1 MLRLAPLGAL
11 LLAAC
16 AVARPADP
24 PGLAREPEV
33 RTVTTCVISAGQL
46 QKVQVEVSATGD
58 TTFQGRP
65 FAAAFALTSEYA
77 AGAEW
82 YERNVPLPEEVR
94 PQENA
99 RGDYVK
105 YGRAQ
110 VLPADTLMRVSTHHG
125 VGVYMTHEDAWMN
138 DGLAWVPVRPGC
150 WFHHYQFS
158 GVGELREG

>member
-1 MLRLAPLGAL
+1 MIPRCAAGL

-16 AVARPADP
+16 AIPRPATP
-24 PGLAREPEV
+24 PLAPGPEA
-33 RTVTTCVISAGQL
+33 RTITTCVVADGRL
-46 QKVQVEVSATGD
+46 AKVQVQIDGVTGD
-58 TTFQGRP
+58 TTYQGQP
-65 FAAAFALTSEYA
+65 FASAFPLTPEYA

-82 YERNVPLPEEVR
+82 YERHVPIPQEVR

-110 VLPADTLMRVSTHHG
+110 VLPADTLVRVSTHHG
-125 VGVYMTHEDAWMN
+125 VGVYMTHEDAWTN
-138 DGLAWVPVRPGC
+138 EGLIWVPIRPGC

-158 GVGELREG
+158 GVGHMREG